1 LPLAWGTM
9 ALSCAQMAQLFDT
22 LTIRGVTFKNRIAVS
37 PMCQYSAQD
46 GFANDWHLVHLGS
59 RAIGGASLVIAEAT
73 AVEARGRIS
82 PSDLGIWHDAH
93 IEPLA
98 RIVRFLEEHGAVAG
112 IQIAHAG
119 RKAATGRP
127 WEGGKPLAD
136 EAGGW
141 DVVGASPIPFDDQHR
156 VPHEL
161 SVDEIAGIREQF
173 CAAAQRALSA
183 GFRYLELHAAHG
195 YLLHSFL
202 SPLSNQRTD
211 AYGGSFENRARFL
224 LETVRALRALWPRDR
239 VFGVRLS
246 CTDWVPGGWTIE
258 DTVQLAQLLERED
271 IDLIDCSAGGNVAKA
286 IIPTG
291 PGYQVG
297 FAEAVKR
304 ATKLHVAAVGLITE
318 AQQANAIIAENK
330 ADFVFLARQFLR
342 DPYFG
347 INAARALGHKPV
359 VPPQYG
365 RAH

>member
-1 LPLAWGTM
+1 
-9 ALSCAQMAQLFDT
+9 MAQLFDPIS
-22 LTIRGVTFKNRIAVS
+22 IRGVNFKNRIAVS
-37 PMCQYSAQD
+37 PMCQYSARD

-59 RAIGGASLVIAEAT
+59 RAIGGAALVVAEAT

-82 PSDLGIWHDAH
+82 PNDLGLWQDAH

-98 RIVRFLEEHGAVAG
+98 RIVRFLEEHGAVPG

-127 WEGGKPLAD
+127 WEGGKPLTD

-141 DVVGASPIPFDDQHR
+141 DVVGASAIPFDAAYR

-161 SVDEIAGIREQF
+161 SPAEIADVRAQF
-173 CAAAQRALSA
+173 CATAKRALQA

-202 SPLSNQRTD
+202 SPLSNQRSD
-211 AYGGSFENRARFL
+211 AYGGTLENRARFL
-224 LETVRALRALWPRDR
+224 LETVRELRAIWPRDR
-239 VFGVRLS
+239 VLGVRLS
-246 CTDWVPGGWTIE
+246 CTDWVPGGWTLE
-258 DTVQLAQLLERED
+258 DTLQLAPLLERED
-271 IDLIDCSAGGNVAKA
+271 IDLIDCSAGGSAAHA

-318 AQQANAIIAENK
+318 AKQANAIIAENK

-342 DPYFG
+342 DPYFA
-347 INAARALGHKPV
+347 INAARELGHKPV
-359 VPPQYG
+359 LPPQYG

>member
-1 LPLAWGTM
+1 MAHLFEPL
-9 ALSCAQMAQLFDT
+9 Q
-22 LTIRGVTFKNRIAVS
+22 IRGVTFRNRIAVS

-59 RAIGGASLVIAEAT
+59 RAIGGASLVVVEAT

-82 PSDLGIWHDAH
+82 PGDMGLWQDAQL
-93 IEPLA
+93 EPLA
-98 RIVRFLEEHGAVAG
+98 RIARFLEEHGAVSG

-119 RKAATGRP
+119 RKASTGRP
-127 WEGGKPLAD
+127 WEGGKPLSD

-141 DVVGASPIPFDDQHR
+141 DVVGASPIPFDAPYR
-156 VPHEL
+156 IPHQLSIDEL
-161 SVDEIAGIREQF
+161 AFIREQF
-173 CAAAQRALSA
+173 CAAARRALHA

-211 AYGGSFENRARFL
+211 AYGGSFENRTRFL
-224 LETVRALRALWPRDR
+224 LETVRSLRTVWPHDR

-246 CTDWVPGGWTIE
+246 CTDWVPGGWTGE
-258 DTVQLAQLLERED
+258 ETVQLAHLLERED
-271 IDLIDCSAGGNVAKA
+271 IDLIDCSTGGSTAHAV
-286 IIPTG
+286 IPTA

-297 FAEAVKR
+297 FAEAIKR

-318 AQQANAIIAENK
+318 AEQANAIIAENR

-342 DPYFG
+342 DPYFA
-347 INAARALGHKPV
+347 INAARALGQKPV

-365 RAH
+365 RAR

>member
-1 LPLAWGTM
+1 M
-9 ALSCAQMAQLFDT
+9 AHLFDP
-22 LTIRGVTFKNRIAVS
+22 LSVRGVNFKNRIAVS

-59 RAIGGASLVIAEAT
+59 RAIGGAALVIAEAT

-82 PSDLGIWHDAH
+82 PNDLGLWQDAH

-112 IQIAHAG
+112 VQIAHAG
-119 RKAATGRP
+119 RKAATARP
-127 WEGGKPLAD
+127 WEGGKPLTD
-136 EAGGW
+136 DAGGW
-141 DVVGASPIPFDDQHR
+141 DIVGASPIPFDASYR

-161 SVDEIAGIREQF
+161 SVEEIAGVRAQF
-173 CAAAQRALSA
+173 VATTKRAVQA

-202 SPLSNQRTD
+202 SPLSNQRSD

-224 LETVRALRALWPRDR
+224 LETVRELRAVWPRDR
-239 VFGVRLS
+239 VLGVRLS

-258 DTVQLAQLLERED
+258 DTVQLAPLLERQD
-271 IDLIDCSAGGNVAKA
+271 IDLIDCSSGGSAAHA
-286 IIPTG
+286 IITTG

-304 ATKLHVAAVGLITE
+304 ATKLHVAAVGLITD
-318 AQQANAIIAENK
+318 AKQADAIIAENK

-342 DPYFG
+342 DPYFA
-347 INAARALGHKPV
+347 INAARELGHKPV
-359 VPPQYG
+359 IPPQYG

>member
-1 LPLAWGTM
+1 M
-9 ALSCAQMAQLFDT
+9 AHLFDPIA
-22 LTIRGVTFKNRIAVS
+22 IRGVTFRNRIAVS
-37 PMCQYSAQD
+37 PMCQYSSQD

-59 RAIGGASLVIAEAT
+59 RAIGGAALVVAEAT

-82 PSDLGIWHDAH
+82 PGDLGLWQDAH

-98 RIVRFLEEHGAVAG
+98 RVVRFLEEHGAVAG
-112 IQIAHAG
+112 IQLAHAG
-119 RKAATGRP
+119 RKAATARP
-127 WEGGKPLAD
+127 WEGGKPLTD

-141 DVVGASPIPFDDQHR
+141 NIVGPSPIPFDTSYR

-161 SVDEIAGIREQF
+161 SVGELESVREQF

-183 GFRYLELHAAHG
+183 GFRYLEVHAAHG

-224 LETVRALRALWPRDR
+224 LETVRSVRAVWPRDR
-239 VFGVRLS
+239 VLGVRLS
-246 CTDWVPGGWTIE
+246 CTDWVAGGWTIE
-258 DTVQLAQLLERED
+258 DTVKLAPLLERED
-271 IDLIDCSAGGNVAKA
+271 IDLIDCSSGGSSAHA
-286 IIPTG
+286 IITTG

-304 ATKLHVAAVGLITE
+304 ATQLHVAAVGLITE
-318 AQQANAIIAENK
+318 AEQANAIIAEGK
-330 ADFVFLARQFLR
+330 ADFVFIARQFLR
-342 DPYFG
+342 DPYFA
-347 INAARALGHKPV
+347 INAARALGQKPV

-365 RAH
+365 RGH

>member
-1 LPLAWGTM
+1 
-9 ALSCAQMAQLFDT
+9 MAQLFDT
-22 LTIRGVTFKNRIAVS
+22 LQLRGVSFRNRIAVS

-59 RAIGGASLVIAEAT
+59 RAIGGASLVVAEAA

-82 PSDLGIWHDAH
+82 PSDLGLWQDAQ

-98 RIVRFLEEHGAVAG
+98 RIARFLEEHGAVAG
-112 IQIAHAG
+112 IQLAHAG

-127 WEGGKPLAD
+127 WEGGKPVSD

-141 DVVGASPIPFDDQHR
+141 QVVGASPIPFDDHYR
-156 VPHEL
+156 VPHQL
-161 SVDEIAGIREQF
+161 SVEELAGIREQF
-173 CAAAQRALSA
+173 CAAAKRALSA

-224 LETVRALRALWPRDR
+224 LETVRSLRAIWPQDR

-246 CTDWVPGGWTIE
+246 CTDWVPGGWAIE
-258 DTVQLAQLLERED
+258 DTVRLSRLLEREE
-271 IDLIDCSAGGNVAKA
+271 IDLIDCSAGGSVAKA
-286 IIPTG
+286 SIPTG

-304 ATKLHVAAVGLITE
+304 ATQLHVAAVGLITD
-318 AQQANAIIAENK
+318 AHQANAIISEDR

-342 DPYFG
+342 DPYFA
-347 INAARALGHKPV
+347 INAARTLGQLPPI
-359 VPPQYG
+359 PPQYA

>member
-1 LPLAWGTM
+1 MP
-9 ALSCAQMAQLFDT
+9 QLFDP
-22 LTIRGVTFKNRIAVS
+22 LSIRGVTFKNRIAVS

-59 RAIGGASLVIAEAT
+59 RAIGGAALVVAEAT

-82 PSDLGIWHDAH
+82 PNDLGLWQDAH

-127 WEGGKPLAD
+127 WEGGKPLTND
-136 EAGGW
+136 AGGW
-141 DVVGASPIPFDDQHR
+141 DVVGASPIPFDAPYR

-161 SVDEIAGIREQF
+161 SIAEIAEVRAQF
-173 CAAAQRALSA
+173 CATAKRALHA

-202 SPLSNQRTD
+202 SPLSNQRSD

-224 LETVRALRALWPRDR
+224 LETVRELRAIWPRDR
-239 VFGVRLS
+239 VLGVRLS

-258 DTVQLAQLLERED
+258 DTVQLAPLLERED
-271 IDLIDCSAGGNVAKA
+271 IDLIDCSAGGSAAHA
-286 IIPTG
+286 IIPVG

-318 AQQANAIIAENK
+318 AKQANTIIAENK

-342 DPYFG
+342 DPYFALT
-347 INAARALGHKPV
+347 AARELGHKPV

>member
-1 LPLAWGTM
+1 
-9 ALSCAQMAQLFDT
+9 MAQLFDP
-22 LTIRGVTFKNRIAVS
+22 LSIRGVNFRNRIAVS
-37 PMCQYSAQD
+37 PMCQYSARD

-59 RAIGGASLVIAEAT
+59 RAIGGAALVVAEAS

-82 PSDLGIWHDAH
+82 PSDLGLWQDAH

-98 RIVRFLEEHGAVAG
+98 RITRFVEEHGAVAG

-127 WEGGKPLAD
+127 WEGGKPLSD

-141 DVVGASPIPFDDQHR
+141 EIVGASPIAFDAPYR

-161 SVDEIAGIREQF
+161 SVAEIGELRAQF
-173 CAAAQRALSA
+173 VATTKRALAA
-183 GFRYLELHAAHG
+183 GFRYLEIHAAHG

-202 SPLSNQRTD
+202 SPLSNQRGD
-211 AYGGSFENRARFL
+211 EYGGSFEGRARFL
-224 LETVRALRALWPRDR
+224 IETVREVRAVWPQDR
-239 VFGVRLS
+239 VLGVRLS
-246 CTDWVPGGWTIE
+246 CTDWVAGGWTIE
-258 DTVQLAQLLERED
+258 DTLQLAPLLERED
-271 IDLIDCSAGGNVAKA
+271 IDLIDCSAGGSAAHA
-286 IIPTG
+286 IIPTA

-318 AQQANAIIAENK
+318 AKQANAIIAENK

-342 DPYFG
+342 DPYFAT
-347 INAARALGHKPV
+347 NAARELGHKPV
-359 VPPQYG
+359 VPAQYA

>member
-1 LPLAWGTM
+1 
-9 ALSCAQMAQLFDT
+9 MAQLFDP
-22 LTIRGVTFKNRIAVS
+22 LSIRGVTFRNRIAVS
-37 PMCQYSAQD
+37 PMCQYSAHD

-59 RAIGGASLVIAEAT
+59 RAIGGAALVVVEAS

-82 PSDLGIWHDAH
+82 PSDVGLWQDAH

-98 RIVRFLEEHGAVAG
+98 RIARFLEEHGAVAG

-127 WEGGKPLAD
+127 WEGGKPLTD

-141 DVVGASPIPFDDQHR
+141 NVVGASPIAFGEQYR
-156 VPHEL
+156 VPHQLSIAEL
-161 SVDEIAGIREQF
+161 AGIREQF
-173 CAAAQRALSA
+173 CAAARRALSA

-202 SPLSNQRTD
+202 SPLSNQRSD
-211 AYGGSFENRARFL
+211 EYGGSFENRARFL
-224 LETVRALRALWPRDR
+224 LETVRSLRAIWPYDR

-246 CTDWVPGGWTIE
+246 CTDWVPGGWTSE
-258 DTVQLAQLLERED
+258 DTVQLATLLERED
-271 IDLIDCSAGGNVAKA
+271 VDLIDCSSGGSAAHA
-286 IIPTG
+286 IIPTS

-330 ADFVFLARQFLR
+330 ADLVFLARQFLR
-342 DPYFG
+342 DPYFA
-347 INAARALGHKPV
+347 INAARALGHKPA